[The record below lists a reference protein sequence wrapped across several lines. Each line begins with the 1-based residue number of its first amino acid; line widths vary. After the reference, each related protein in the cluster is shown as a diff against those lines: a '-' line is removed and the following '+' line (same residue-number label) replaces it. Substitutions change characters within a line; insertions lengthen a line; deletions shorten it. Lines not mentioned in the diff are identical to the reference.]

1 MHALRA
7 FIEDQMQRNQWT
19 QADLSRQSG
28 LSRQHLSKMLADSRE
43 QLPQLPDRSTL
54 LALANGLHVAP
65 SVVVLRAAM
74 ACGIPVEVTEVEV
87 PSASALSTDQLLA
100 EVRRR
105 IEVGSD
111 ERAAP
116 IKGAGQAGHRPD
128 IHTPTAAI
136 ELKPRREVR
145 SRLSE
150 QSPNVARDADE
161 DPLHLAAVAMD
172 DDDLLTEREAQQ
184 EGP

>member
-54 LALANGLHVAP
+54 LALAKGLHVAP

-87 PSASALSTDQLLA
+87 PSASALTTDQLLA

-111 ERAAP
+111 ERSAP
-116 IKGAGQAGHRPD
+116 NKEAGQAGVPHEQNELGHRRVV
-128 IHTPTAAI
+128 
-136 ELKPRREVR
+136 KR
-145 SRLSE
+145 RLSE
-150 QSPNVARDADE
+150 QTPNVTTDGAE
-161 DPLHLAAVAMD
+161 NPLHLDAVAMD
-172 DDDLLTEREAQQ
+172 DHDLLAEREAQQ